1 MCRSRATLKHNHERI
16 ENVSKHIEMH
26 PLLKPKYLIIELKC
40 LKDIKVEANQ
50 VALWHF

>member
-1 MCRSRATLKHNHERI
+1 
-16 ENVSKHIEMH
+16 MH

-50 VALWHF
+50 VALWHFREIVINNNLLSIDLPIM